1 MRTAIRAR
9 TRPKSSSSSSCSA
22 PLQNPQRHLGSYPE
36 VVSLNSATAGHVIQ
50 VLKSIFARHGIPS
63 TLRSDNGPPFQSHE
77 FARFMASYGI
87 VHQTSG
93 PNFPQSN
100 GEAERM
106 VRTVKNLLRK
116 AHDPCLALLNYRDT
130 PGPSGFSPA
139 QLLMGRRLR
148 TRLPKEGRLLVPSS
162 KPLEEV
168 ATKAAKLKRRQV
180 TDFDRRHRARSLSPL
195 EDGTRVWV
203 RPERVKATVLSPA
216 QRPRSYVVEKDEG
229 EIWQRN
235 RRNLVPSR
243 TGSEDPTAREEAQG
257 LAPSQEQAAPA
268 AQERASPRQPPVP
281 ASQGLALP
289 QGPVP
294 PQELVAPAA
303 QGSAQPQQPPSP
315 TSHNLRR
322 NEPDLDTSPVQR
334 TRCGRRVV
342 RPRKLDL

>member
-1 MRTAIRAR
+1 M
-9 TRPKSSSSSSCSA
+9 SGS
-22 PLQNPQRHLGSYPE
+22 PLYTNG
-36 VVSLNSATAGHVIQ
+36 
-50 VLKSIFARHGIPS
+50 VLTNKPALP
-63 TLRSDNGPPFQSHE
+63 TPDNGPPFQSHE

-195 EDGTRVWV
+195 EDGQAVKTQLREKRLKVWLLL
-203 RPERVKATVLSPA
+203 K
-216 QRPRSYVVEKDEG
+216 
-229 EIWQRN
+229 N
-235 RRNLVPSR
+235 RRHLQRRNGLPLGNHLYLHLKDWLFLKDRFLLKSWWHLQLKDRLNLSSHLRLRATTSGATNLTWIPHLYKEPVA
-243 TGSEDPTAREEAQG
+243 DEE
-257 LAPSQEQAAPA
+257 
-268 AQERASPRQPPVP
+268 
-281 ASQGLALP
+281 
-289 QGPVP
+289 
-294 PQELVAPAA
+294 PQEHALTAHDGA
-303 QGSAQPQQPPSP
+303 
-315 TSHNLRR
+315 
-322 NEPDLDTSPVQR
+322 
-334 TRCGRRVV
+334 
-342 RPRKLDL
+342 